1 MAIDSRG
8 RMYVSTGAGVQIFAD
23 KGRYLGV
30 EEDGGAMGTTPT
42 GRIPGL
48 TRNALL
54 SELRIRAPLRVQLRL
69 LDHRDVLGSS
79 KALRRVVPRH
89 TPFLPSG
96 WDSVEAVLLGSRHS
110 RGTGG
115 VEVGHEVAGSH
126 AVFAGQCAFAYRSCD
141 TRSGNTPCY
150 FEAVVYRTRGSSTWR
165 AASLLAI
172 HSVSSGRLASCAV
185 LRVSNFW
192 KSCFSV
198 SRKVVGAKWVQNR
211 GDYRKK
217 VAGARAKGNR
227 ISET

>member
-89 TPFLPSG
+89 TG
-96 WDSVEAVLLGSRHS
+96 SVEAEPAGLSWSNLCITRCRGLTRFQTFLQPTVKLGPRLTDPIPKVFQILEMFGALARCTQLSALTHSPCVLQCSVELHE
-110 RGTGG
+110 RG
-115 VEVGHEVAGSH
+115 
-126 AVFAGQCAFAYRSCD
+126 
-141 TRSGNTPCY
+141 
-150 FEAVVYRTRGSSTWR
+150 
-165 AASLLAI
+165 I
-172 HSVSSGRLASCAV
+172 SVSTHFSLHFALVILNFPDELLEPSVADSEIPCPSTTRRLTAV
-185 LRVSNFW
+185 
-192 KSCFSV
+192 
-198 SRKVVGAKWVQNR
+198 A
-211 GDYRKK
+211 
-217 VAGARAKGNR
+217 AGIPLPHKPSDHA
-227 ISET
+227 